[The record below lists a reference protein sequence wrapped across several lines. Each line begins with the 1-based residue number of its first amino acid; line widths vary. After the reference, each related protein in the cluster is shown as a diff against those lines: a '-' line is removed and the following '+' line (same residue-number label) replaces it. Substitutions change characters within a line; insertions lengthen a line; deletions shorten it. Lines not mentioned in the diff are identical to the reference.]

1 LPLTSAHRSETI
13 SCTPMVFSQM
23 LSVLCGSDSGHR
35 LSMQKDKI
43 IGINPVLEALRAGRP
58 VQRLLVAEQRKSDRE
73 VREIVRLARE
83 RGIEIRLTTRDALN
97 RESPNSLHQG
107 VVAFAAAR
115 EYATLD
121 DVLQIPARRG
131 EPALFLVLDSVEDP
145 RNLGAI
151 LRTAE
156 AAGVH
161 AVIIPERRAAGL
173 TETVA
178 KAAAGALEY
187 VPVVKV
193 VNIASAI
200 EELKKAGVWVA
211 GAEAGGE
218 AAYWDADFIRP
229 TALVLGG
236 EDKGVRRLVKEH
248 CDYLVSLPLMG
259 RIGSLNVSVAAG
271 ALLYEVLRQ
280 RRGST

>member
-1 LPLTSAHRSETI
+1 MHR
-13 SCTPMVFSQM
+13 
-23 LSVLCGSDSGHR
+23 
-35 LSMQKDKI
+35 DKI
-43 IGINPVLEALRAGRP
+43 IGINPVTEALRSGRP
-58 VQRLLVAEQRKSDRE
+58 IQRLLVAEQRKMDRDVQAILRLAKSNGVE
-73 VREIVRLARE
+73 VRM
-83 RGIEIRLTTRDALN
+83 TTRDALN
-97 RESPNSLHQG
+97 REVPQAAHQG
-107 VVAFAAAR
+107 VVAFASAR
-115 EYATLD
+115 EYAELD
-121 DVLQIPARRG
+121 DILQLPAQKG
-131 EPALFLVLDSVEDP
+131 QTPLFLVLDGVEDP

-161 AVIIPERRAAGL
+161 GVIIPERRAVGL

-193 VNIASAI
+193 VNITNTI
-200 EELKKAGVWVA
+200 EELKKAGVWVV

-218 AAYWDADFIRP
+218 SAYWDADFVRP

-236 EDKGVRRLVKEH
+236 EGKGVRKLVKEH

-259 RIGSLNVSVAAG
+259 NINSLNVSVAAG

-280 RRGST
+280 RRTR